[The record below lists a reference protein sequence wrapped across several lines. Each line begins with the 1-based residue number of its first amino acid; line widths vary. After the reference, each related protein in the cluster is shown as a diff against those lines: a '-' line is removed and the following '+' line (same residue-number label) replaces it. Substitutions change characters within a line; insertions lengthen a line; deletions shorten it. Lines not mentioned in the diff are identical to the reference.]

1 MTKGGYSVFKGPLM
15 DNKGNQVIAAT
26 AYPETAMTS
35 AAGTGEV
42 AAPSAA
48 DTAEAPGP
56 ALGRRGD
63 RWYPARRALEAILVP
78 LGALVLAAA
87 LFSVVL
93 LALGKS
99 PAAFCALV
107 WRGAFGSAFSL
118 QNTLSRAAP
127 LLLTALC
134 VAVPAQLG
142 LVVIGGEGA
151 VVLGGLAAACA
162 GLAAALLPPAVTLLA
177 MALAGAGA
185 GAAWIGLAGVLR
197 AWRGV
202 NETVASLILA
212 YVAIALF
219 NHLVEG
225 PLRDPSGLNKP
236 STYAIP
242 DRDMLASLPGTDL
255 HPGLLVG
262 LVACAACWVLLSRTA
277 LGFAARVVGGNPRA
291 ARLQGLPVGAL
302 MVGAC
307 ALGGA
312 FAGLAGMIEVAAVHQ
327 RANASLIAG
336 YGYAGILIA
345 FLARHNPLAIPP
357 MAVLVGGLGAAGG
370 LLQRRLGLPDATVLA
385 LQGLVFVCVLAG
397 ETFFGRVAWFQP
409 RGEQAR

>member
-1 MTKGGYSVFKGPLM
+1 MASV
-15 DNKGNQVIAAT
+15 
-26 AYPETAMTS
+26 TS
-35 AAGTGEV
+35 VGEV
-42 AAPSAA
+42 AAGAGA
-48 DTAEAPGP
+48 AEAPGAVAP
-56 ALGRRGD
+56 GRSD
-63 RWYPARRALEAILVP
+63 RWYPARRALEAAIAP
-78 LGALVLAAA
+78 LGALLVAAA
-87 LFSVVL
+87 LFSVFL

-99 PAAFCALV
+99 PVEFSMV
-107 WRGAFGSAFSL
+107 IWRGAFGSLFSL
-118 QNTLSRAAP
+118 QNTLARAAP

-151 VVLGGLAAACA
+151 LVLGGLAATCA
-162 GLAAALLPPAVTLLA
+162 GLAASSLPPSLALLA
-177 MALAGAGA
+177 MALAGTAA
-185 GAAWIGLAGVLR
+185 GAAWIGLTGVLR
-197 AWRGV
+197 VWRGI
-202 NETVASLILA
+202 NETVASLVLA

-225 PLRDPSGLNKP
+225 PLRDPASLNKP

-242 DRDMLASLPGTDL
+242 DKDILGPLPGTDL

-262 LVACAACWVLLSRTA
+262 VAACILCWVLISRTT
-277 LGFAARVVGGNPRA
+277 LGFAARIAGGNLRA

-302 MVGAC
+302 MIGAC

-312 FAGLAGMIEVAAVHQ
+312 FAGLAGMIEVAAIHQ

-345 FLARHNPLAIPP
+345 FLARQNPLAIMP
-357 MAVLVGGLGAAGG
+357 MAILVGGIGAAGG
-370 LLQRRLGLPDATVLA
+370 LLQRRLGLPDATVLV
-385 LQGLVFVCVLAG
+385 LQGFVFVSVLAS

-409 RGEQAR
+409 RAAGGR

>member
-1 MTKGGYSVFKGPLM
+1 MC
-15 DNKGNQVIAAT
+15 
-26 AYPETAMTS
+26 
-35 AAGTGEV
+35 EV
-42 AAPSAA
+42 AAPAEP
-48 DTAEAPGP
+48 TAPSLP
-56 ALGRRGD
+56 ASDRHGD
-63 RWYPARRALEAILVP
+63 RWYPARRATEAVLVP
-78 LGALVLAAA
+78 LGALIVAAA
-87 LFSVVL
+87 LFSALL

-99 PAAFCALV
+99 PATFSALV

-118 QNTLSRAAP
+118 QNTLTRAAP

-142 LVVIGGEGA
+142 LIVIGGEGA
-151 VVLGGLAAACA
+151 LVLGGLAATCA
-162 GLAAALLPPAVTLLA
+162 GLMTASLPSSLALLA
-177 MALAGAGA
+177 MALAGIGT
-185 GAAWIGLAGVLR
+185 GAAWIGLTGVLR
-197 AWRGV
+197 VWRGV

-225 PLRDPSGLNKP
+225 PLRDPASLNKP

-242 DRDMLASLPGTDL
+242 DADVLGPLPGTHL

-262 LVACAACWVLLSRTA
+262 LVACAGCWMLVSRTA

-291 ARLQGLPVGAL
+291 AQLQGLRVGAL
-302 MVGAC
+302 MIGAC
-307 ALGGA
+307 ALGGG
-312 FAGLAGMIEVAAVHQ
+312 FAGLAGMIEVVAVHQ

-336 YGYAGILIA
+336 YGYSGILIA
-345 FLARHNPLAIPP
+345 FLARHSPLAIPP

-370 LLQRRLGLPDATVLA
+370 LLQRRLGLPDATVLV

-397 ETFFGRVAWFQP
+397 ETLFGRIAWFQP
-409 RGEQAR
+409 RGERAR